1 MSVFLFAII
10 SAGGEKCLASCAVLG
25 FFCVLLQALKHNQEE
40 MMQTTYTINVNGTL
54 MDLATPRVM
63 GIVNVTPDSFFAGS
77 RTQTED
83 SIARR
88 VEQLLAEGA
97 DILDIGAYSSR
108 PGADD
113 VSPQEERERLR
124 LGLGVIRRVAPEAVV
139 SVDTFRADVAR
150 MCVEEYGAAL
160 VNDISGGE
168 LDAEMFPTVA
178 RLGVPYV
185 LMHMQG
191 TPQTMQDRPQYNNVL
206 RDVFLYFARK
216 VQQLRDLG
224 QKDILLDPGF
234 GFGKTLE
241 DNYAL
246 LAHLEEF
253 SSVFGLPVLVGV
265 SRKSMI
271 TRLLGITP
279 AEALNGTTVLNTLC
293 LQKGASILR
302 VHDVRSA
309 VEAVRL
315 VQAVQAH

>member
-1 MSVFLFAII
+1 
-10 SAGGEKCLASCAVLG
+10 
-25 FFCVLLQALKHNQEE
+25 
-40 MMQTTYTINVNGTL
+40 MQTTYTINVNGTL
-54 MDLATPRVM
+54 MDLSTPRVM

-77 RTQTED
+77 RTQTEAD
-83 SIARR
+83 IARR
-88 VEQLLAEGA
+88 VEQLLTEGA
-97 DILDIGAYSSR
+97 DILDLGGYSSR
-108 PGADD
+108 PGAAD
-113 VSPQEERERLR
+113 VSPAEECERLR
-124 LGLGVIRRVAPEAVV
+124 LGLSVIRRVCPDAVV

-150 MCVEEYGAAL
+150 MCVEEYGAAII
-160 VNDISGGE
+160 NDISGGE

-178 RLGVPYV
+178 RLGVPYI

-191 TPQTMQDRPQYNNVL
+191 TPQTMQDKPRYDDLL

-224 QKDILLDPGF
+224 QKDIILDLGF

-241 DNYAL
+241 DNYTL

-253 SSVFGLPVLVGV
+253 ASVFQLPVLVGV

-271 TRLLGITP
+271 TKLLGITP

-293 LQKGASILR
+293 LTKGAAILR
-302 VHDVRSA
+302 VHDVRPA

-315 VQAVQAH
+315 VQAMQSPALTIHH

>member
-1 MSVFLFAII
+1 
-10 SAGGEKCLASCAVLG
+10 
-25 FFCVLLQALKHNQEE
+25 

-77 RTQTED
+77 RTRTEAD
-83 SIARR
+83 IARR
-88 VEQLLAEGA
+88 VEQLVAEGA
-97 DILDIGAYSSR
+97 DILDVGGYSSR

-113 VSPQEERERLR
+113 VSPEEERERLR

-191 TPQTMQDRPQYNNVL
+191 TPQTMQDRPLYNNVL

-271 TRLLGITP
+271 TRLLGVTP

-302 VHDVRSA
+302 VHDVRPA

-315 VQAVQAH
+315 VQAMQAH

>member
-1 MSVFLFAII
+1 
-10 SAGGEKCLASCAVLG
+10 
-25 FFCVLLQALKHNQEE
+25 
-40 MMQTTYTINVNGTL
+40 MQTTYTINVNGTL
-54 MDLATPRVM
+54 MDLSTPRVM

-77 RTQTED
+77 RTQTEAD
-83 SIARR
+83 IARR
-88 VEQLLAEGA
+88 VEQLLTEGA
-97 DILDIGAYSSR
+97 DILDLGGYSSR
-108 PGADD
+108 SGAAD
-113 VSPQEERERLR
+113 VSPAEECERLR
-124 LGLGVIRRVAPEAVV
+124 LGLSVIRRVCPDAVV

-150 MCVEEYGAAL
+150 MCVEEYGAAII
-160 VNDISGGE
+160 NDISGGE

-178 RLGVPYV
+178 RLGVPYI

-191 TPQTMQDRPQYNNVL
+191 TPQTMQDKPRYDDLL

-224 QKDILLDPGF
+224 QKDIILDPGF

-241 DNYAL
+241 DNYTL

-253 SSVFGLPVLVGV
+253 ASVFQLPVLVGV

-271 TRLLGITP
+271 MKLLGITP

-293 LQKGASILR
+293 LTKGAAILR
-302 VHDVRSA
+302 VHDVRPA

-315 VQAVQAH
+315 VQAMQSPALTIHH

>member
-1 MSVFLFAII
+1 
-10 SAGGEKCLASCAVLG
+10 
-25 FFCVLLQALKHNQEE
+25 

-54 MDLATPRVM
+54 MDFATPRVM

-77 RTQTED
+77 RTRTEAD
-83 SIARR
+83 IARR
-88 VEQLLAEGA
+88 VEQLVAEGA
-97 DILDIGAYSSR
+97 DILDVGGYSSR

-113 VSPQEERERLR
+113 VSPEEERERLR

-293 LQKGASILR
+293 LQKGASVLR
-302 VHDVRSA
+302 VHDVRPA

-315 VQAVQAH
+315 VQAMQAH

>member
-1 MSVFLFAII
+1 
-10 SAGGEKCLASCAVLG
+10 
-25 FFCVLLQALKHNQEE
+25 
-40 MMQTTYTINVNGTL
+40 MQTTYTINVNGTL
-54 MDLATPRVM
+54 MDFSTPRVM

-77 RTQTED
+77 RTQTEAD
-83 SIARR
+83 IARR
-88 VEQLLAEGA
+88 VEQLLTEGA
-97 DILDIGAYSSR
+97 DILDLGGYSSR
-108 PGADD
+108 PGAAD
-113 VSPQEERERLR
+113 VSPAEECERLR
-124 LGLGVIRRVAPEAVV
+124 LGLSVIRRVCPDAVV

-150 MCVEEYGAAL
+150 MCVEEYGAAII
-160 VNDISGGE
+160 NDISGGE

-178 RLGVPYV
+178 RLGVPYI

-191 TPQTMQDRPQYNNVL
+191 TPQTMQDKPRYDDLL

-224 QKDILLDPGF
+224 QKDIILDPGF

-241 DNYAL
+241 DNYTL

-253 SSVFGLPVLVGV
+253 ASVFQLPVLVGV

-271 TRLLGITP
+271 TKLLGITP

-293 LQKGASILR
+293 LTKGAAILR
-302 VHDVRSA
+302 VHDVRPA

-315 VQAVQAH
+315 VQAMQSPALTIHH

>member
-1 MSVFLFAII
+1 M
-10 SAGGEKCLASCAVLG
+10 K
-25 FFCVLLQALKHNQEE
+25 
-40 MMQTTYTINVNGTL
+40 QTTYTINVNGTL
-54 MDLATPRVM
+54 MDLSIPRVM

-77 RTQTED
+77 RTQTEAE
-83 SIARR
+83 IARR

-97 DILDIGAYSSR
+97 DILDIGGYSSR
-108 PGADD
+108 PGAAD
-113 VSPQEERERLR
+113 VPPEEERDRLR
-124 LGLGVIRRVAPEAVV
+124 LGLAAIRRVCPDAVV

-150 MCVEEYGAAL
+150 MCVEEYGVAL
-160 VNDISGGE
+160 INDISGGE
-168 LDAEMFPTVA
+168 LDEEMFSTVA

-191 TPQTMQDRPQYNNVL
+191 TPQTMQDKPRYDDLL

-224 QKDILLDPGF
+224 QKDIILDPGF
-234 GFGKTLE
+234 GFSFGKTLV
-241 DNYAL
+241 DNYTL

-253 SSVFGLPVLVGV
+253 ASVFQLPVLVGV

-271 TRLLGITP
+271 TKLLGITP

-293 LQKGASILR
+293 LTKGAAILR
-302 VHDVRSA
+302 VHDVRPA

-315 VQAVQAH
+315 VQAMQSPALTIHH